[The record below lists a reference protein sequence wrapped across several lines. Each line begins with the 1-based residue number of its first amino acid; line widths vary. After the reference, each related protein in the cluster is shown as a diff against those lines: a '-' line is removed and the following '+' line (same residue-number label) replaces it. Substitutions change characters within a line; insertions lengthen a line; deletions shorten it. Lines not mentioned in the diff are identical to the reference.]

1 MQRKTGGSKMSDEKA
16 VIDIDDYYQIREL
29 IDKMKKRCGNDI
41 KLKEDLIEIEV
52 LFENGEQYTPFN
64 EL

>member
-1 MQRKTGGSKMSDEKA
+1 MSNEKA

>member
-1 MQRKTGGSKMSDEKA
+1 MSHKKA
-16 VIDIDDYYQIREL
+16 VMDIDDYYQIREL

-41 KLKEDLIEIEV
+41 KLKEYLIEIEM
-52 LFENGEQYTPFN
+52 LFENGELYTPFD